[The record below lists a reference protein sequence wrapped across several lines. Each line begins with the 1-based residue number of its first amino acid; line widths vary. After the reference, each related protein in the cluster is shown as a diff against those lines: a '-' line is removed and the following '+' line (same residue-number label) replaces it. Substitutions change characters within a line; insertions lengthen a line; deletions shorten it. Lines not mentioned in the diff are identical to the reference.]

1 MPLDLNHTLFIPEA
15 GYLPVAGFLPEIRSF
30 FHSFYLCK
38 VNRSTLVFLLIA
50 LLAAG
55 YWYWSRRPNLSAGD
69 MALDFSATLADGRN
83 VHLSDL
89 KGQYVLLQFWG
100 SWCGPCRAENPHLV
114 QLYSKYHDKGFEI
127 FSVGLERDPRAWQR
141 AIAQDELPWT
151 WHTLG
156 LNDFNNPIAQLYNI
170 KSIPMTFLINRE
182 GKVVGVDLDPR
193 MIDKMLGEALGG
205 S

>member
-1 MPLDLNHTLFIPEA
+1 
-15 GYLPVAGFLPEIRSF
+15 
-30 FHSFYLCK
+30 
-38 VNRSTLVFLLIA
+38 
-50 LLAAG
+50 
-55 YWYWSRRPNLSAGD
+55 

-114 QLYSKYHDKGFEI
+114 DLYRKYHDKGFEI
-127 FSVGLERDPRAWQR
+127 FSIGLERDERAWKR
-141 AIAQDELPWT
+141 AIQQDGLPWS
-151 WHTLG
+151 WQTLG
-156 LNDFNNPIAQLYNI
+156 LNDFDHPVARLYNV
-170 KSIPMTFLINRE
+170 KSIPMTFLINRD

-193 MIDKMLGEALGG
+193 VLDKMLGEALGG

>member
-1 MPLDLNHTLFIPEA
+1 MN
-15 GYLPVAGFLPEIRSF
+15 
-30 FHSFYLCK
+30 K
-38 VNRSTLVFLLIA
+38 STLAFLLIA

-114 QLYSKYHDKGFEI
+114 DLYRKYHDKGFEI
-127 FSVGLERDPRAWQR
+127 FSIGLERDERAWKR
-141 AIAQDELPWT
+141 AIQQDGLPWS
-151 WHTLG
+151 WQTLG
-156 LNDFNNPIAQLYNI
+156 LNDFDHPVARLYNV
-170 KSIPMTFLINRE
+170 KSIPMTFLINRD

-193 MIDKMLGEALGG
+193 VLDKMLGEALGG